1 MSDFIRAEYEASL
14 EANRFPVPKLDI
26 YCAMQPRK
34 CVSVSRDRIITSN
47 RSGAIDCG
55 IVIENRLKAEIVD
68 FDDWQYGSEN
78 LPSCRLWA
86 QSLDSA
92 ETPTQYNKKK
102 RKRKKSLHKQSRE
115 SWVFIETDTAGQKMA
130 SPRCA
135 ARPAWPAW
143 PGVVAGEGR
152 ERTWRDGGS
161 ERRVEASLPLSSSLL
176 YMYVEI

>member
-78 LPSCRLWA
+78 LPSCRL
-86 QSLDSA
+86 
-92 ETPTQYNKKK
+92 
-102 RKRKKSLHKQSRE
+102 
-115 SWVFIETDTAGQKMA
+115 
-130 SPRCA
+130 
-135 ARPAWPAW
+135 
-143 PGVVAGEGR
+143 
-152 ERTWRDGGS
+152 
-161 ERRVEASLPLSSSLL
+161 
-176 YMYVEI
+176 